1 MTSIQ
6 DFDIQASATLIII
19 FASGVFLGRLTKHS
33 SSKQN
38 FDKTLSELKYRVQS
52 AGEKKNH
59 YYLYHIRLKAISAF
73 LGFLFCILAYFWYFK
88 PYSGFDIGFGKVTVA
103 GFVVLIVYVTSFFAM
118 WFSQEYETRQK
129 MYTEQISKSKSEI
142 MKEIGPEVV
151 DILRNTECSKK
162 CKEEID
168 GLNRVVRRYQILL
181 EKFAKFPWCDACPQG
196 KRCPDMC
203 GPNFW
208 AYARE
213 ALKDFKSSTA
223 N

>member
-1 MTSIQ
+1 MINIQ
-6 DFDIQASATLIII
+6 DFDIQANLTFFLI
-19 FASGVFLGRLTKHS
+19 FATGVFLGRLTKHS
-33 SSKQN
+33 SPKHT

-52 AGEKKNH
+52 AGEKKNY
-59 YYLYHIRLKAISAF
+59 YYLYHIRLKAISAL
-73 LGFLFCILAYFWYFK
+73 LGFLFCILAYFWYFEI
-88 PYSGFDIGFGKVTVA
+88 YSSFNISVGKITIA
-103 GFVVLIVYVTSFFAM
+103 GFVVLIIYVTSYFAM
-118 WFSQEYETRQK
+118 WASQEYETRQK
-129 MYTEQISKSKSEI
+129 MYIEQISRSKSEI
-142 MKEIGPEVV
+142 MKEMGPEVV

-168 GLNRVVRRYQILL
+168 GLNKIVKRYQVLL

-196 KRCPDMC
+196 RRCPDMC

-213 ALKDFKSSTA
+213 ALKDFKSTSA